1 MFTANNLEIKIK
13 TLYDKCQ
20 AAKVASKQLVKAS
33 TEQKNKAIL
42 AIAQALRKNKE
53 AILAANNEDMQ
64 KAKEGGMSEALL
76 DRLLLT
82 DTRIESMAKDTE
94 TVSKLTD
101 PVGEIFEEKT
111 LPNGLILARKR
122 VPLGVIASIYESRPN
137 VTIDVSVLCLKA
149 GNATILRGGKE
160 ALNSNKILADLAIK
174 AVQEINLPQASIT
187 FIDDTDRALVPELLH
202 MNNLIDL
209 VIPRGNAALIN
220 LVKSSST
227 IPVVAGGIGVC
238 NIYVDKSADV
248 DMAVR
253 ICYNARVQRPTVCN
267 SMDCLLIHK
276 DLLQSHLVL
285 IAQKWNE
292 AGVEIRADKKALE
305 TLQKIGGLKLKKAGE
320 QDYGTEFLALIAAVK
335 TVDSLDEAL
344 THIEKYGSG
353 HSEAIIT
360 KNEENAERFLNE
372 VDAAAVYVNASTRFT
387 DGAQFGL
394 GAELG
399 ISTQKMHARGPLGLK
414 EITSYKWI
422 IRGQGQER
430 P

>member
-1 MFTANNLEIKIK
+1 
-13 TLYDKCQ
+13 
-20 AAKVASKQLVKAS
+20 
-33 TEQKNKAIL
+33 
-42 AIAQALRKNKE
+42 
-53 AILAANNEDMQ
+53 
-64 KAKEGGMSEALL
+64 MS
-76 DRLLLT
+76 D
-82 DTRIESMAKDTE
+82 
-94 TVSKLTD
+94 
-101 PVGEIFEEKT
+101 
-111 LPNGLILARKR
+111 
-122 VPLGVIASIYESRPN
+122 
-137 VTIDVSVLCLKA
+137 
-149 GNATILRGGKE
+149 
-160 ALNSNKILADLAIK
+160 
-174 AVQEINLPQASIT
+174 
-187 FIDDTDRALVPELLH
+187 
-202 MNNLIDL
+202 LIDL

-238 NIYVDKSADV
+238 NIYVDQSAEV

-276 DLLQSHLVL
+276 NLLQSHLVP

-292 AGVEIRADKKALE
+292 AGVEIRADKQALE
-305 TLQKIGGLKLKKAGE
+305 ALQKVGGLKLKEASE

-344 THIEKYGSG
+344 AHIEKYGSG
-353 HSEAIIT
+353 HSEAILT
-360 KNEENAERFLNE
+360 ENQEHAERFLNE